1 MKFMSGRTAAIM
13 VAVMIPAMVATTGIA
28 QANDVG
34 VVRAVVTA
42 ARGIT
47 KPKVKKALSKIDSA
61 IKANNPRAVLAPA
74 AVFIAASEKA
84 VKRVTPVHG
93 TSGKGK
99 KLKKL
104 ALAGFKDFHTGAV
117 DLQESANDYIAG
129 NVTESHALLKDY
141 AKDFVAGNN
150 RLNQAARVEAALIE
164 GGTGG
169 GGGGIKPLS

>member
-1 MKFMSGRTAAIM
+1 MRFVSGRTAAIL

-47 KPKVKKALSKIDSA
+47 TPKVKKALRKIDSA
-61 IKANNPRAVLAPA
+61 INASNPRAVLAPV
-74 AVFIAASEKA
+74 AVFIAASDKA

-117 DLQESANDYIAG
+117 DLQASANDYLAG
-129 NVTESHALLKDY
+129 NHAESATLLRDYLKD
-141 AKDFVAGNN
+141 FSAGNKK
-150 RLNQAARVEAALIE
+150 LTQAAQVEAALVS
-164 GGTGG
+164 G
-169 GGGGIKPLS
+169 GGGGISPIG